1 MNIVKIKDILM
12 PETAS
17 VAEFF
22 NTKLKGKYAYWVQ
35 MRYIFPLNDLDYTTY
50 INYEQYDEV
59 HFLGPNVPEHIDL
72 YTEECCMLDFARVFI
87 DVAETERINRI
98 DEYYVAN
105 EYCTDSDIDIHRL
118 RNFRSWLARELLKL
132 NMGINGSLLEKFD
145 ENQAHMLEYY
155 KNDMYDYVVKQLSVF
170 GVNNSQVVSTKT
182 NTCGCSSNISSLYN
196 IGAVSSCNALDVYK
210 GNLHKLMVSTFEDA
224 NFWLQFD
231 VDFLKTVK
239 KYIDNIIKTGLVI
252 NTNDRT
258 TVLVDG
264 CQCKTNDNSLTESML
279 KKLSEAFGYI
289 IDGSVMGHS
298 NFIHDALYNWA
309 EYLYD
314 YMSWKI
320 EKH

>member
-12 PETAS
+12 PEQS
-17 VAEFF
+17 PSAEFF
-22 NTKLKGKYAYWVQ
+22 NSKLKGKYAYWVQ

-50 INYEQYDEV
+50 INYEQFDEV
-59 HFLGPNVPEHIDL
+59 HFLGPNVPMHIDL
-72 YTEECCMLDFARVFI
+72 YSEECCMLDFARIFI
-87 DVAETERINRI
+87 DIAETERINRI

-105 EYCTDSDIDIHRL
+105 EYCTDSDIDVNKL
-118 RNFRSWLARELLKL
+118 RNFRSWIAGELLTL
-132 NMGINGSLLEKFD
+132 NMGVNGTLLEKFD
-145 ENQAHMLEYY
+145 ENQAHMLKYY
-155 KNDMYDYVVKQLSVF
+155 KEDMYDYVVKQLNAF
-170 GVNNSQVVSTKT
+170 GMNDAQISQVKSS
-182 NTCGCSSNISSLYN
+182 CGCSSNISSLYS
-196 IGAVSSCNALDVYK
+196 IGSVSSCNALDVYRN
-210 GNLHKLMVSTFEDA
+210 NLHKLMVTTFEDA

-231 VDFLKTVK
+231 RDFLVTVK
-239 KYIDNIIKTGLVI
+239 KYIDNIIKVGFVI
-252 NTNDRT
+252 NTNEKS

-289 IDGSVMGHS
+289 IDDTVSGHS